1 MRLFKQ
7 LENIRSIRGA
17 VAVALIDPDT
27 KNDEILRSMINL
39 INACDFDIIFVGGSL
54 ISDNEFERRLE
65 FIKNNTNLPLIIF
78 PGSSNQLSV
87 HADAILFLSLISGRN
102 PQYLIGEHVKSAPLI
117 YNLSIET
124 IPTAYILLESG
135 VRSSVEVVSDTKP
148 IPMEKHDII
157 LAHALAGQYLGKSL
171 IFLESGS
178 GAKEHA
184 TCEIVSYLKTGSAF
198 FAPATSAV
206 QMAESYLKDKK
217 KVLPCAA
224 MLNGEYGIKNMYV
237 GVPVVIGEKGIEKVI
252 TVKLNKEEK
261 LMFKKSS
268 KAVYDLV
275 KACKNIDKAL
285 VSQFKKIKV

>member
-1 MRLFKQ
+1 MRLFEQ
-7 LENIRSIRGA
+7 LENIRRERGA

-27 KNDEILRSMINL
+27 KNDEILLSMINL
-39 INACDFDIIFVGGSL
+39 INECDFDIIFVGGSL
-54 ISDNEFERRLE
+54 ISDNEFDRRVE
-65 FIKNNTNLPLIIF
+65 FIKHNTNLPLVIF
-78 PGSSNQLSV
+78 PGSSNQLSA

-148 IPMEKHDII
+148 IPMGKHDII

-184 TCEIVSYLKTGSAF
+184 TCEIISYLKPHLSIPIIVGGGVNT
-198 FAPATSAV
+198 
-206 QMAESYLKDKK
+206 AESAEL
-217 KVLPCAA
+217 
-224 MLNGEYGIKNMYV
+224 
-237 GVPVVIGEKGIEKVI
+237 
-252 TVKLNKEEK
+252 
-261 LMFKKSS
+261 
-268 KAVYDLV
+268 LV
-275 KACKNIDKAL
+275 KAGADYI
-285 VSQFKKIKV
+285 VTGSQIENLPSSTELIQFTQAVHQA

>member
-1 MRLFKQ
+1 MILFEQ
-7 LENIRSIRGA
+7 LENIRRDRGA

-27 KNDEILRSMINL
+27 KNDEILLSMINL
-39 INACDFDIIFVGGSL
+39 INECDFDIIFVGGSL
-54 ISDNEFERRLE
+54 ISDNEFDRRLE
-65 FIKNNTNLPLIIF
+65 FIKHNTNLPLVIF
-78 PGSSNQLSV
+78 PGSSNQLSA
-87 HADAILFLSLISGRN
+87 HADAILYLSLISGRN

-184 TCEIVSYLKTGSAF
+184 TCEIVSYLKPHLRIPIIVGGGVNT
-198 FAPATSAV
+198 
-206 QMAESYLKDKK
+206 AESANL
-217 KVLPCAA
+217 
-224 MLNGEYGIKNMYV
+224 
-237 GVPVVIGEKGIEKVI
+237 
-252 TVKLNKEEK
+252 
-261 LMFKKSS
+261 
-268 KAVYDLV
+268 LV
-275 KACKNIDKAL
+275 KAGADYI
-285 VSQFKKIKV
+285 VTGSQIETLPSSTQLIQFTQAVHQH

>member
-1 MRLFKQ
+1 MKLFEQ
-7 LENIRSIRGA
+7 MENIRSIRGA

-39 INACDFDIIFVGGSL
+39 INGCDFDIIFVGGSL

-148 IPMEKHDII
+148 IPMGKHDII

-184 TCEIVSYLKTGSAF
+184 SCEILSYLKPHLSIPIIVGGGVNTPESAD
-198 FAPATSAV
+198 
-206 QMAESYLKDKK
+206 L
-217 KVLPCAA
+217 
-224 MLNGEYGIKNMYV
+224 
-237 GVPVVIGEKGIEKVI
+237 
-252 TVKLNKEEK
+252 
-261 LMFKKSS
+261 
-268 KAVYDLV
+268 LV
-275 KACKNIDKAL
+275 KAGADYI
-285 VSQFKKIKV
+285 VTGSQIEKLPSSTELIKFTQAVHQV

>member
-1 MRLFKQ
+1 MRLFEQ
-7 LENIRSIRGA
+7 LEIIRRDRGA

-27 KNDEILRSMINL
+27 KNDEILLSMINL
-39 INACDFDIIFVGGSL
+39 INECDFDIIFVGGSL
-54 ISDNEFERRLE
+54 ISDNEFDRRLE
-65 FIKNNTNLPLIIF
+65 FIKHNTNLPLVIF

-87 HADAILFLSLISGRN
+87 HADAILYLSLISGRN

-148 IPMEKHDII
+148 IPMGKHDII

-184 TCEIVSYLKTGSAF
+184 ACEIVSYLKPHLSIPIIVGGGVNTSKSAD
-198 FAPATSAV
+198 
-206 QMAESYLKDKK
+206 L
-217 KVLPCAA
+217 
-224 MLNGEYGIKNMYV
+224 
-237 GVPVVIGEKGIEKVI
+237 
-252 TVKLNKEEK
+252 
-261 LMFKKSS
+261 
-268 KAVYDLV
+268 LV
-275 KACKNIDKAL
+275 KAGADYI
-285 VSQFKKIKV
+285 VTGSQIENLPSSTELIQFTQAVHQA